1 MKNHVNNFNNS
12 KIIFTA
18 FNLTID
24 LENSTLNRSR
34 TVGNDVKSSWAPE
47 ECSDKESY
55 GEGESKGP
63 YFETELGAIM

>member
-34 TVGNDVKSSWAPE
+34 TVGNDVKSS
-47 ECSDKESY
+47 
-55 GEGESKGP
+55 
-63 YFETELGAIM
+63 